1 MSGGAGDGGAR
12 HIIDIS
18 PVLRPDIAV
27 WPGDTPMS
35 REVLADLAH
44 GANLTLSTLR
54 GTVHLGAHTD
64 SPGHTHAGGGD
75 IASQPLDAYIGRC
88 QVLHVD
94 VAHGARITPADLRGA
109 ITEPRVLLRTNTF
122 PDPQQWS
129 TDFASLSVELVAH
142 LAAHHVRLVGIDTPS
157 VDPFSSKDLPAH
169 AACIAHDV
177 RVLEGIV
184 LDHVAE
190 GTYELVA
197 LPLRLEGFDASPVRA
212 ILRTV

>member
-1 MSGGAGDGGAR
+1 VN

-18 PVLRPDIAV
+18 PVLRPTIAV

-44 GANLTLSTLR
+44 GANLTLSTLH

-64 SPGHTHAGGGD
+64 SPGHTHPGGGD
-75 IASQPLDAYIGRC
+75 IASQALDAYIGRC
-88 QVLHVD
+88 QVVR
-94 VAHGARITPADLRGA
+94 VAVSRGARIRPIDVPVE
-109 ITEPRVLLRTNTF
+109 ITEARVLFRTGTF
-122 PDPQQWS
+122 PDPQAWN
-129 TDFASLSVELVAH
+129 TDFASLSVELITE
-142 LAAHHVRLVGIDTPS
+142 LARRRVRLIGIDTPS

-169 AACIAHDV
+169 ASCVGHDV

-184 LDHVAE
+184 LDHVDD
-190 GTYELVA
+190 GVYELVA

-212 ILRTV
+212 ILRHLSV